1 MEEGV
6 KSEVKAVIAA
16 GDMDVEV
23 IHKMIM
29 NWTSKTVVDMMKF
42 IREYRKNGKGAE
54 RDTAGIRVNVIAM
67 DLAVVIITEEY
78 WDW

>member
-29 NWTSKTVVDMMKF
+29 N
-42 IREYRKNGKGAE
+42 
-54 RDTAGIRVNVIAM
+54 
-67 DLAVVIITEEY
+67 
-78 WDW
+78 

>member
-1 MEEGV
+1 
-6 KSEVKAVIAA
+6 
-16 GDMDVEV
+16 
-23 IHKMIM
+23 
-29 NWTSKTVVDMMKF
+29 MMKF

-78 WDW
+78 WD